1 MKVLVACEFS
11 GIVRDAF
18 IAAGHDA
25 ISVDFL
31 PSESDAGPHVQMDV
45 LEFIDKMPGVFDL
58 MVAHPPCTYLTNA
71 GVRWLQGDLG
81 HKMAPTSLVGEERW
95 AAMREG
101 AELFRALLNAPIPRI
116 AVENPIMHKYA
127 VAEIGRRQDQVVQP
141 WMFGDPVQKA
151 VALWLV
157 GLPPLLATG
166 PFMEE
171 RHQLVHKMAPS
182 PDRAKKR
189 SKFFPGIA
197 AAMADQWGGLG
208 MASKRKRWPGALYD
222 PGLFADE
229 EPAA

>member
-18 IAAGHDA
+18 TARGHDA
-25 ISVDFL
+25 VSCDIL
-31 PSESDAGPHVQMDV
+31 PTESPGPHYEGDV
-45 LEFIDKMPGVFDL
+45 RDILGDGWDL

-95 AAMREG
+95 EAMREG
-101 AELFRALLNAPIPRI
+101 AALFRDLLNAPIPRI

-127 VAEIGRRQDQVVQP
+127 ITEIGRRQDQVVQP

-157 GLPPLLATG
+157 GLPLLLASG

-197 AAMADQWGGLG
+197 DAMADQWGGV
-208 MASKRKRWPGALYD
+208 A
-222 PGLFADE
+222 ADL
-229 EPAA
+229 ADIAHICHRRTWRHVV